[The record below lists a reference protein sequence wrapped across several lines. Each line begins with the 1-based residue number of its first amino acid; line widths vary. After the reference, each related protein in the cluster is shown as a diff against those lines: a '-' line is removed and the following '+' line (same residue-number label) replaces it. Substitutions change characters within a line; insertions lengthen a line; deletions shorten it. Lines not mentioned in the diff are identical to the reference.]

1 LIQEAF
7 PLTNQMF
14 ELSGPINLDCRIGHG
29 SVLVHA
35 EEGVTQASVTLT
47 ARRAGSDVVERTT
60 VEMRGP
66 TLVVSGPLPR
76 GGLFDV
82 AVLTRRSRDHD
93 GMDVEITV
101 PAGTAMS
108 IASQAGDI
116 AVTGRSGSADIATG
130 SSSLRLDE
138 VDGDLRL
145 RYGSGPATVGRVKG
159 SVEAKYGSGRLELV
173 EVGGALDVTC
183 GSGSLQVGVAHGAV
197 RLRTGSGDATI
208 DVAESDVELTS
219 GSGDL
224 SIGLRPGH
232 SARLDVLT
240 GSGRLHSDLLVE
252 DMPPNDAGSATIRA
266 RTGSGDVHLRRALPL
281 TRLA

>member
-1 LIQEAF
+1 M
-7 PLTNQMF
+7 TNQSF

-29 SVLVHA
+29 SVFVRA
-35 EEGVTQASVTLT
+35 EEGATQASVSLT
-47 ARRAGSDVVERTT
+47 ARRSGSDVVERTT

-82 AVLTRRSRDHD
+82 SVLTRRARDHD

-101 PAGTAMS
+101 PAGTAMRINS
-108 IASQAGDI
+108 HAADI
-116 AVTGRSGSADIATG
+116 VVAGRSGSAEIATG
-130 SSSLRLDE
+130 SASTRLDE

-145 RYGSGPATVGRVKG
+145 RYGSGPAFVRCVKG
-159 SVEAKYGSGRLELV
+159 SVEAKLGSGRLEMG

-183 GSGSLQVGVAHGAV
+183 GSGNLQVGVAHGAV
-197 RLRTGSGDATI
+197 RLRTGSGDAAI
-208 DVAESDVELTS
+208 DVAESDVDLTS

-240 GSGRLHSDLLVE
+240 GSGRLHSELSVE
-252 DMPPNDAGSATIRA
+252 EMPPNDAAPATIRA
-266 RTGSGDVHLRRALPL
+266 RTGSGDVHLRRAAPL
-281 TRLA
+281 SRLA